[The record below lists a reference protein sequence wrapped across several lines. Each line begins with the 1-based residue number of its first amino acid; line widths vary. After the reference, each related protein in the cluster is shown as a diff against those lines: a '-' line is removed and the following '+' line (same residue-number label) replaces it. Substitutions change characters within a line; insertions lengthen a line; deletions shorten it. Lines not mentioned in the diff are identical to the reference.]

1 MLGLCIFVTFS
12 AIYDKLENIFARTP
26 TIETMMSLIKLLLKI
41 IVFIHF
47 LSLMFNLL
55 TFVEKENG
63 IDITWV

>member
-12 AIYDKLENIFARTP
+12 AIYGKLENIFARTP

-55 TFVEKENG
+55 TIVEKYNG
-63 IDITWV
+63 IDLTWV